1 MRIKMMKEEGSL
13 LRKQSFIKG
22 TMILLAAGII
32 NRILGFIPRI
42 TLPRVIGAEGVGLYQ
57 LSYPFLIVI
66 VTIITGGI
74 PLAIAKLVAEA
85 DSQEDDAKVRKILTV
100 SLIFTIGISL
110 LFTLLCILFAPWIT
124 THVLT
129 DSRVYLTF
137 LSMAPMIPVIAVSS
151 VFRGYFQGKQN
162 MIPTAASGII
172 ETLVRIVAMLT
183 LSYLFLPKGIE
194 YAAAGA
200 MLGVVAGE
208 FCGFFT
214 LFWHYWMNKRSAAK
228 SFQNDTSNAPQT
240 DAVTDKQTGVLK
252 RIMGISIP
260 VTAGRLVGSLSYL
273 FESILTMQSLAIA
286 GIATGIA
293 TAQYGAL
300 QGMIIP
306 IIMLP
311 GALTYSLAVSLVPS
325 LSEAA
330 ARKDSK
336 TIHKRLHQAIRLSL
350 VSGAPFAIIMFVL
363 AEPLCLLLYNN
374 GEVANMLKWMAPVAL
389 FIYIQ
394 APLQAALQALNE
406 PGKALLNTFIGAAIK
421 LILIVQL
428 ASNPDLGI
436 YGALIAIMV
445 NILVVT
451 ILHLQSVIRV
461 LHFRMSWLDL
471 IKVGA
476 SMIIMGAVVQFIFR
490 QPSLVLDNWARM
502 LIACT
507 AGLIIYLVMMFL
519 VKLVDRHD
527 IIRIPIIGKFFQ
539 NRAS

>member
-1 MRIKMMKEEGSL
+1 M
-13 LRKQSFIKG
+13 RKQSFIKG

-85 DSQEDDAKVRKILTV
+85 DSQDNHAKVRKILTV
-100 SLIFTIGISL
+100 SLSLTIGLSL
-110 LFTLLCILFAPWIT
+110 LFTLLCIGFAPWIT

-137 LSMAPMIPVIAVSS
+137 LSMAPMIPVIAISS

-162 MIPTAASGII
+162 MIPTAASGIV
-172 ETLVRIVAMLT
+172 ETLVRIAAMLV
-183 LSYLFLPKGIE
+183 LAYLFLPMGIE

-208 FCGFFT
+208 FCGFLT
-214 LFWHYWMNKRSAAK
+214 LFWHYWTNRNSITVSKD
-228 SFQNDTSNAPQT
+228 DTSNPPPSVP
-240 DAVTDKQTGVLK
+240 DENKPTGVLK

-306 IIMLP
+306 IVMLP

-330 ARKDSK
+330 ARNDTK
-336 TIHKRLHQAIRLSL
+336 TIHKRLHQSIRLSL

-374 GEVANMLKWMAPVAL
+374 SEVAAMLKWMAPVAL
-389 FIYIQ
+389 FIYMQ

-471 IKVGA
+471 IKVA
-476 SMIIMGAVVQFIFR
+476 SSMIIMGAVVQFIFR
-490 QPSLVLDNWARM
+490 QPSLSMDQWARM

-507 AGLIIYLVMMFL
+507 AGLIVYLIMIIL

-539 NRAS
+539 QRT